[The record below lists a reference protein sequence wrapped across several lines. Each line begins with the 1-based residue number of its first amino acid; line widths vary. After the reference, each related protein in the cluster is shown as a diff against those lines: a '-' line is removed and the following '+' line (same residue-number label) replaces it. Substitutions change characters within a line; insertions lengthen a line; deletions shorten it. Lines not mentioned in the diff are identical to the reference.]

1 MSEGKFYPTAITQ
14 NVEYLLDSV
23 QASTMLSNS
32 EFVVMLNQAASDRG
46 QLAKLLN
53 ISNEQMSYI
62 TNADAGCGLIKYGSA
77 LVPFI
82 NRFPQNTK
90 LYQLIKILD
99 KAAVASERMKTA
111 LVRSKDQAENLMD
124 DGQISPSE
132 YAEDKIRYAAE
143 DVTDQFWHEVS
154 GQTKKAIEK
163 GKEAH
168 REHRNEKRIHKN
180 EERVRRYEEELRRG
194 APSRTPREEAA
205 RQAARQNT

>member
-1 MSEGKFYPTAITQ
+1 MGRIKTRE
-14 NVEYLLDSV
+14 SV
-23 QASTMLSNS
+23 K
-32 EFVVMLNQAASDRG
+32 D
-46 QLAKLLN
+46 
-53 ISNEQMSYI
+53 
-62 TNADAGCGLIKYGSA
+62 
-77 LVPFI
+77 
-82 NRFPQNTK
+82 
-90 LYQLIKILD
+90 IKILD
-99 KAAVASERMKTA
+99 KAAVVSERMKTA

-143 DVTDQFWHEVS
+143 DVTDQVWHEVS

-194 APSRTPREEAA
+194 ARGGCTAGSAA
-205 RQAARQNT
+205 KYGGHTDKHPEQTKPDHQICGAY